1 MLVLLVF
8 VALTTGLGF
17 LMGRFA
23 ESKGYGFW
31 NWFFASSLIGIV
43 WLLVIPNVKTGT
55 TLSQFDIDKKV
66 NSSNTAG
73 IILSVIGQLI
83 ALSQVS
89 TAMGMN

>member
-17 LMGRFA
+17 FMGKFA

-31 NWFFASSLIGIV
+31 NWFFASSLLGIV
-43 WLLVIPNVKTGT
+43 WLLVIPNVKAST
-55 TLSQFDIDKKV
+55 TLTQVEVDKKV

-73 IILSVIGQLI
+73 IILSALGQLI

-89 TAMGMN
+89 TALGMK

>member
-8 VALTTGLGF
+8 VALTTGLCF
-17 LMGRFA
+17 LMGKFS

-31 NWFFASSLIGIV
+31 NWFFASSLLGIV
-43 WLLVIPNVKTGT
+43 WLLVIPNVKSST
-55 TLSQFDIDKKV
+55 TLTQAEVDKKV

-73 IILSVIGQLI
+73 IILSALGQLI

-89 TAMGMN
+89 TALGMK

>member
-55 TLSQFDIDKKV
+55 TLSQLDIDKKV

-83 ALSQVS
+83 ALSQIS
-89 TAMGMN
+89 TAMGTN